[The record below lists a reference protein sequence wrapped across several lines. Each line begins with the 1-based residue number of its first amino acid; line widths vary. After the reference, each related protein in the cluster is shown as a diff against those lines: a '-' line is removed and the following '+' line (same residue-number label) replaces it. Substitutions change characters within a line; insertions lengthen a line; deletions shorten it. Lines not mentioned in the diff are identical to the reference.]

1 MPIVSVIVPTRKRNH
16 LLPRALE
23 SLFAQTFADFEII
36 LVDDN
41 PPDSRVAQD
50 GRLQPF
56 LREPRVRLIEHDQPR
71 NAARARNCGLRKA
84 DGEWITYLDDDDA
97 YRPTKLE
104 KQLRR
109 GRETNLP
116 LGLCG
121 LISFLAGHA
130 RTRQVGRDLF
140 GREDLLL
147 EAVPDAKAI
156 FHRRTDCIWFDEM
169 LDASEDAHFFFQLVK
184 HFQVDRVFNV
194 PEPLVEVYPQTG
206 QRVNLNAEGQWMAS
220 RAIDR
225 DYACT
230 CEESKRR
237 VFLIRAELRYCKL
250 RPGHLGR
257 MCQLARQLLR
267 MRGMREARPILNA
280 FLYKLPLARRFIV
293 S

>member
-1 MPIVSVIVPTRKRNH
+1 MPVISVILPTRKRNH

-23 SLFAQTFADFEII
+23 SVLAQTFTDFEVV

-41 PPDSRVAQD
+41 PPASRVAQQR
-50 GRLQPF
+50 GLQPF
-56 LREPRVRLIEHDQPR
+56 LREPRIRLIENDHAR
-71 NAARARNCGLRKA
+71 NAARARNRGLQVA
-84 DGEWITYLDDDDA
+84 AGEWITYLDDDDV

-104 KQLRR
+104 KQHQRAQ
-109 GRETNLP
+109 ETGLP

-121 LISFLAGHA
+121 YLYILARRRRA
-130 RTRQVGRDLF
+130 RQVTHAF
-140 GREDLLL
+140 IEKADLLL
-147 EAVPDAKAI
+147 EALPGTVAI
-156 FHRRTDCIWFDEM
+156 FHRRTDAIRFDES
-169 LDASEDAHFFFQLVK
+169 LEACEDAHFFFQLVK

-194 PEPLVEVYPQTG
+194 PEPLVEVYLQPNE
-206 QRVNLNAEGQWMAS
+206 RVNVNAEGQWRAS
-220 RAIDR
+220 QAIDR

-230 CEESKRR
+230 CEASRRR
-237 VFLIRAELRYCKL
+237 VFLTRAELQYCKL
-250 RPGHLGR
+250 RPGNLGR